1 MASNR
6 FYLGIVAFSVSF
18 VLSFVFTGWD
28 LGKSCVTAFLTIIAT
43 YVAAYVVEKRH
54 KNNQIFMRAS
64 LHKQIRELEHVK
76 TRFINEINQLEA
88 HQLGLYQESSQLQQ
102 QLNERRQQR
111 DSLNRELN
119 SYTVQKRQLE
129 TQANQLYNQVKN
141 LESSKTE
148 LDKSISSL
156 NGEKRRLELNFNVS
170 KAEAI
175 QLQNQINELQQQKE
189 ELDGSLILL
198 NRLKQPL
205 EEKTHDL
212 RIEIEKLETDISQK
226 NKFLF
231 DKQTERESTVS
242 TLNSLKT
249 EILTKQTELENVK
262 TQVILLQQERD
273 QVQNQVW
280 DLLQEIE
287 AINPNS
293 SPKHNHE
300 DDENLELFP
309 FSELLENLDQ
319 QPINFISNSEEDL
332 PEEWV
337 KFLQQLPNYEVQVLK
352 AILEQ
357 DNPNSTIKEI
367 AEANITMPNLL
378 IDSINEI
385 ASNILGE
392 LIIEPNDGKPQ
403 ISQEHISNLRQ
414 VIAVGSKG
422 EEARGKRQEG
432 RNNF

>member
-28 LGKSCVTAFLTIIAT
+28 LGKSCGTAVLTIIAT
-43 YVAAYVVEKRH
+43 YVAAFVVEKRH
-54 KNNQIFMRAS
+54 KNNQIFMRTS
-64 LHKQIRELEHVK
+64 LQRQIRELENVK
-76 TRFINEINQLEA
+76 ARFLNEINQLEV
-88 HQLGLYQESSQLQQ
+88 HQVGLYQESSL
-102 QLNERRQQR
+102 LNNQVQERRQQR

-129 TQANQLYNQVKN
+129 THANQLYNQVKT
-141 LESSKTE
+141 LESSQTE
-148 LDKSISSL
+148 LDKSISTL

-175 QLQNQINELQQQKE
+175 QLQNQINELQKKKE
-189 ELDGSLILL
+189 EVDGSIILL

-205 EEKTHDL
+205 EEKTHEL
-212 RIEIEKLETDISQK
+212 RSEIEKLEKEISQK

-231 DKQTERESTVS
+231 DKQTERESTVV

-249 EILTKQTELENVK
+249 EIITNKAELENVK

-273 QVQNQVW
+273 QVQSQVW
-280 DLLQEIE
+280 DLLQQIE
-287 AINPNS
+287 TINPAPSANY
-293 SPKHNHE
+293 NHE
-300 DDENLELFP
+300 DNENVELFP
-309 FSELLENLDQ
+309 FSDLLENLDQ
-319 QPINFISNSEEDL
+319 KPINFTSNLKENV
-332 PEEWV
+332 PEEWTE
-337 KFLQQLPNYEVQVLK
+337 FLQQLRNYEIQVLK

-357 DNPNSTIKEI
+357 DNPNATIKQI

-378 IDSINEI
+378 IDSINEV

-403 ISQEHISNLRQ
+403 ISQEHIGNLSQ
-414 VIAVGSKG
+414 IIAIYSQ
-422 EEARGKRQEG
+422 ELAR
-432 RNNF
+432 